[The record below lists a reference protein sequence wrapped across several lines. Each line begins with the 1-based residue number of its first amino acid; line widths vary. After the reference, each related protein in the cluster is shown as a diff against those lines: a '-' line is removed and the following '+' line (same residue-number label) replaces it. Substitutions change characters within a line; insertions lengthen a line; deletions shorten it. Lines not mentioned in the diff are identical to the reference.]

1 MQSNQIKELQKQI
14 EELNKLLVSKD
25 SDIEELTITM
35 EARCINLRD
44 LSIQLQQCQQALNA
58 QSASTAPL
66 VVELA
71 EAKQDNTRQLQERY
85 AAGVTDGK
93 LIVANKVK
101 NRVTEIRKLARI
113 IYHVLDTQLQKTIS
127 DKEATNTKNGYYTQH
142 LKLTLE
148 EAYREIG
155 ALKQELELAAR
166 DYSRAIKLSWGV
178 TLFMFLYATT
188 LSLHE
193 AGLLP
198 YSLGG

>member
-1 MQSNQIKELQKQI
+1 M
-14 EELNKLLVSKD
+14 
-25 SDIEELTITM
+25 
-35 EARCINLRD
+35 
-44 LSIQLQQCQQALNA
+44 
-58 QSASTAPL
+58 
-66 VVELA
+66 
-71 EAKQDNTRQLQERY
+71 
-85 AAGVTDGK
+85 K
-93 LIVANKVK
+93 LIEMARKKINAINSALFEYRNYSEEDTEVNY
-101 NRVTEIRKLARI
+101 VTEDLYLRECRRVEALEREN
-113 IYHVLDTQLQKTIS
+113 TQLQKTIS

-148 EAYREIG
+148 EEYREIG